1 MSTAIENTAAVSN
14 VAEVNASGYLQTLM
28 VSEVVEVQGLN
39 KRLDMGELQEL
50 ADSLKENGQLQPIIV
65 TDRGDGRFELIAGHR
80 RVEALKLAGINTVNA
95 IVKKLTSVQT
105 VIANGLEN
113 LSRKDLTPVEEAETM
128 LAIAKA
134 LGTRSKLASAREV
147 SRHIGK
153 NNVTVT
159 ARLKLAQASDL
170 LKSAVRTGK
179 LDLKRADKL
188 IADKQD
194 NAEAIAKAVS
204 EAATAM
210 VVSSIKRADTI
221 ANGGKATQSEQA
233 EVKPTPVNNLTDED
247 EDEVIEST
255 ATAQKEPAPVV
266 NTAPTVEDLPKA
278 KVKPTTVQPT
288 VTVVPPKEPAP
299 VKAAS
304 KPGLQPIKFVVTDT
318 ARALLECVSAELKH
332 TDPTSERYAFLQGVQ
347 FGYQVM
353 VGIDTDPDI
362 PEEWEAGL

>member
-14 VAEVNASGYLQTLM
+14 VAEANASGYLQTLM
-28 VSEVVEVQGLN
+28 VSDVVEVQGLN

-50 ADSLKENGQLQPIIV
+50 ADSLKANGQLQPIIV
-65 TDRGDGRFELIAGHR
+65 TARDDGKFELVAGHR
-80 RVEALKLAGINTVNA
+80 RVEALKLAGINTVEA
-95 IVKKLTSVQT
+95 IVKKLTNVQT

-134 LGTRSKLASAREV
+134 LGTKSKLASAREV
-147 SRHIGK
+147 GRYIGK

-221 ANGGKATQSEQA
+221 ANGGKVTQPVQ
-233 EVKPTPVNNLTDED
+233 PTPVNSLTDED
-247 EDEVIEST
+247 EDESEYEAIKPAV
-255 ATAQKEPAPVV
+255 TAQQDSAPVV

-278 KVKPTTVQPT
+278 KVKPTTEPT
-288 VTVVPPKEPAP
+288 VTVIPPKEAAP
-299 VKAAS
+299 IKAAS
-304 KPGLQPIKFVVTDT
+304 KPSLQPIKFVVTDT
-318 ARALLECVSAELKH
+318 ARALLECVNAELKH

>member
-1 MSTAIENTAAVSN
+1 MSTVAAVN
-14 VAEVNASGYLQTLM
+14 ETATVNASGYLQTLM
-28 VSEVVEVQGLN
+28 VSEVVEVHGLN
-39 KRLDMGELQEL
+39 KRMDMGELQEL
-50 ADSLKENGQLQPIIV
+50 ADSIRANGQLQPIIV
-65 TDRGDGRFELIAGHR
+65 TARDDGKFELIAGHR
-80 RVEALKLAGINTVNA
+80 RVEALKLAGIETVEA
-95 IVKKLTSVQT
+95 IVKKLTNVES

-134 LGTRSKLASAREV
+134 LGTKNKLASAREV

-204 EAATAM
+204 EAATAQ
-210 VVSSIKRADTI
+210 VVGSIKRADTI
-221 ANGGKATQSEQA
+221 ANGGMSAQA
-233 EVKPTPVNNLTDED
+233 KVKSTPVNNLTDEEGD
-247 EDEVIEST
+247 EGEYEVIEPT
-255 ATAQKEPAPVV
+255 VTAQQESAPVV
-266 NTAPTVEDLPKA
+266 NTAPTVEE
-278 KVKPTTVQPT
+278 VKPATVQPT
-288 VTVVPPKEPAP
+288 VTVIPPREATPPKATP
-299 VKAAS
+299 

-353 VGIDTDPDI
+353 VGIETDPNI
-362 PEEWEAGL
+362 PEEWEVGL